1 METETIMG
9 ALSEADPELV
19 EDLVVANHILFD
31 QGVVDAFGHVSVRH
45 DKRSDRYLLARNMA
59 PAEVTRDDI
68 IEFDLE
74 SVPVNGDAR
83 AVYLE
88 RFIHGEIYRWRPD
101 VMAVVHSHSPT
112 VVPFSVVPNVKL
124 RPVCH
129 MSGFLGQGVPTFEI
143 RDVAGEGSDLLIR
156 SRELGA
162 ALAQSLGSA
171 LIVLMRGHGS
181 TVVGETLRHAVYRAV
196 YAEINAR
203 LQSEAM
209 RFGEPVIY
217 LTPDEA
223 TATFKNI
230 ETQIKR
236 PWDLWKKRVNRR
248 L

>member
-1 METETIMG
+1 M
-9 ALSEADPELV
+9 
-19 EDLVVANHILFD
+19 
-31 QGVVDAFGHVSVRH
+31 
-45 DKRSDRYLLARNMA
+45 
-59 PAEVTRDDI
+59 
-68 IEFDLE
+68 
-74 SVPVNGDAR
+74 
-83 AVYLE
+83 YLE
-88 RFIHGEIYRWRPD
+88 RFIHGEIYRRRPD

-236 PWDLWKKRVNRR
+236 PWDLWKKRVSRR